1 MKGVVFTEFFEFV
14 EDSFSPEFL
23 QEIINAA
30 SLKSDGVYTATGT
43 YPFCEMGALV
53 SEVAKKSQLDVT
65 YLLKAFGAY
74 LFKYFSSS
82 NPEHFTSVD
91 NCFDF
96 LTFVESHIHVDVR
109 KLYPDAEL
117 PSFDCIEHSKD
128 KYVMAYRSSRGLGD
142 LCEGL
147 IAGCLDFFGETATIT
162 RKTKST
168 NPSTVIE
175 FTLIKT
181 S

>member
-14 EDSFSPEFL
+14 EGSFSPLFL
-23 QEIINAA
+23 QEIINSAN
-30 SLKSDGVYTATGT
+30 LKSEGVYTATGT
-43 YPFCEMGALV
+43 YPFCEMGALIT
-53 SEVAKKSQLDVT
+53 EAATKSQLDISH
-65 YLLKAFGAY
+65 LLKAFGTH
-74 LFKYFSSS
+74 LFSYFSASS
-82 NPEHFTSVD
+82 PQHFTSVD

-117 PSFDCIEHSKD
+117 PTFKCIEHRKD
-128 KYVMAYRSSRGLGD
+128 KYVMIYSSSRGLGD

-147 IAGCLDFFGETATIT
+147 IEGCLNYFGETATIESRLLGSDPIT
-162 RKTKST
+162 E
-168 NPSTVIE
+168 IE

>member
-14 EDSFSPEFL
+14 EKSFSPLFL
-23 QEIINAA
+23 QEVVNAA
-30 SLKSDGVYTATGT
+30 ELKSEGVYTATGT
-43 YPFCEMGALV
+43 YPFCEMGALIGA
-53 SEVAKKSQLDVT
+53 VAEKSQLDVT
-65 YLLKAFGAY
+65 HLLKTFGVH
-74 LFKYFSSS
+74 LFSYFATS
-82 NPEHFTSVD
+82 NPKHFTNVD

-117 PSFDCIEHSKD
+117 PSFICLEHTKD
-128 KYVMAYRSSRGLGD
+128 KYVMIYRSSRGLGD

-147 IAGCLDFFGETATIT
+147 IEGCLNYFGETATIQRQFISEKPVT
-162 RKTKST
+162 E
-168 NPSTVIE
+168 IE
-175 FTLIKT
+175 FTLIRT